1 MYLYRLH
8 GTIIGVVNA
17 KFTNFQANDFYAK
30 CRLGDAGVRIDFLIC
45 PDNAYYYTDAVQRF
59 DRQGNRGF

>member
-1 MYLYRLH
+1 MQNSQ
-8 GTIIGVVNA
+8 IS
-17 KFTNFQANDFYAK
+17 KPANDFYAK

-59 DRQGNRGF
+59 DRQGNRGFWIMYRPIKM

>member
-1 MYLYRLH
+1 MQNSQISKL
-8 GTIIGVVNA
+8 
-17 KFTNFQANDFYAK
+17 ANDFYAK